1 MSRWASFWVS
11 VFEHGLVSRGYSPIS
26 SVFSSL
32 HLVYWVTLSLTTL
45 TIQIPSSLGFDDQE
59 RLSCTEFIT
68 LCYLSRTI
76 QSSFKIWKEQR
87 EHRKSHKVKCIYSK
101 IRTPVSSNQMYVNL
115 HIKLTRYTEDLS
127 ILWKNTNI
135 EMETVTLLVSSSG
148 TIVKN
153 WEENK

>member
-45 TIQIPSSLGFDDQE
+45 TILLPWALMI
-59 RLSCTEFIT
+59 
-68 LCYLSRTI
+68 
-76 QSSFKIWKEQR
+76 
-87 EHRKSHKVKCIYSK
+87 RKDCPVLNLLPYATCPELYNLHLKYEKSKGNIGKAIKKVKCLDSK
-101 IRTPVSSNQMYVNL
+101 IRIPGSSNQMYVNL

-127 ILWKNTNI
+127 ILWKKYKYRNGNSNI
-135 EMETVTLLVSSSG
+135 ISQQFRDNSQKLG
-148 TIVKN
+148 RK
-153 WEENK
+153 